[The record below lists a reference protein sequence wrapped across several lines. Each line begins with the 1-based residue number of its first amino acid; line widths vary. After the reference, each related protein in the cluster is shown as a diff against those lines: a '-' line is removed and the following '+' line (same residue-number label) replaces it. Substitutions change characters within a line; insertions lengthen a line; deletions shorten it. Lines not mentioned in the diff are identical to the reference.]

1 MPTPPPSGKEQF
13 AQMLTTLRTSRAVQ
27 FARTNQTLLLAITCL
42 LIVAILSVF
51 AQSGLTSTDPGS
63 ITVVANNFTPEPTTT
78 LTNPFATPTATAA
91 GELAQGPTPT
101 ITVMFGPPFPDDET
115 TATSEPG
122 RATAISPYPN
132 PNGEPIPDGS
142 LPTVQPF
149 PTSAGADRATSPPF
163 PPLPPFPPSGGVPN
177 QPRSTP
183 EIVEEP
189 NQTYPEPGNEPAPTN
204 IPIPTRSG
212 SDEEQPT
219 DKPSDDNAA
228 PTEDFPIEPIP
239 TEDGEPTPTDQGAP
253 APTNEGT
260 PDLPEIPAF
269 PTEPANEIISGD
281 VRWTAADSPIVLD
294 RETIVQ
300 AGSTLTIDPGVEVRL
315 APDVSLVVDGTLRAD
330 GTSANPVRFRAA
342 DAAGWRSIVVN
353 SGGRATLS
361 GLDVRG
367 GGASGVVVAALGG
380 STIIQDSRFE
390 GNRGQILGDG
400 GNLDIQRTTV
410 VGVSPLSVNVRSGG
424 VLRLIGNTI
433 NNIGTQGGVGVAINA
448 ADADVVIDV
457 QKNAFKGSSGSNV
470 RAQFDRALPATFQC
484 NTFSGGAV
492 GLSIKSSDPALNGSR
507 IVINGN
513 SFLGHKSYGLAAD
526 VGLDARNN
534 WWGHASGPYHPE
546 QNGKGTGDAI
556 GVNLPFIP
564 WLDSKP
570 ACTP

>member
-27 FARTNQTLLLAITCL
+27 FARANQTLLLAISCL

-51 AQSGLTSTDPGS
+51 AQSGPTSTDPNAP
-63 ITVVANNFTPEPTTT
+63 TVVASNLTPEPTTT
-78 LTNPFATPTATAA
+78 LTNPFATPTATVAS
-91 GELAQGPTPT
+91 ELAQVSTPT

-115 TATSEPG
+115 TATAEPG

-132 PNGEPIPDGS
+132 PNIEPIPDGS

-149 PTSAGADRATSPPF
+149 PTSADSNNVDSPTF
-163 PPLPPFPPSGGVPN
+163 PPLQPFPPSGGIPN
-177 QPRSTP
+177 QPRPTP
-183 EIVEEP
+183 PIADEP
-189 NQTYPEPGNEPAPTN
+189 AQTYPEPNNEPAPTN
-204 IPIPTRSG
+204 IPIPTRSDN
-212 SDEEQPT
+212 DEQ
-219 DKPSDDNAA
+219 

-239 TEDGEPTPTDQGAP
+239 TENFPVEPTPPD
-253 APTNEGT
+253 EGT
-260 PDLPEIPAF
+260 AAPPDEGGPDIPGIPTFEPF
-269 PTEPANEIISGD
+269 PTAEPLPTEASNEVISGD

-315 APDVSLVVDGTLRAD
+315 AGDVSLVVDGTLRAD

-400 GNLDIQRTTV
+400 GNLDMQRTTV

-546 QNGKGTGDAI
+546 QNGTGTGDAI